1 MKSKRRNPQ
10 KQGTAACPDSGSD
23 GVQRTIGPAARVPQA
38 VPAPLFKYSTGT
50 RRLPP
55 AGNIEE
61 TPLLPI
67 FLEDLSVT

>member
-1 MKSKRRNPQ
+1 MKSKRRNTQ
-10 KQGTAACPDSGSD
+10 KQGTAACPDSEPD
-23 GVQRTIGPAARVPQA
+23 RVRRLLAAVTTVEQSA
-38 VPAPLFKYSTGT
+38 PAPLFKYSTET

-55 AGNIEE
+55 AGNLEE